1 MTELERRGMIHTE
14 RPSGKFVSDSQD
26 ALKELN
32 KTMAEKYVARMIQ
45 ELMAMG
51 MKKEEIVD
59 AVLEGLKEV

>member
-1 MTELERRGMIHTE
+1 
-14 RPSGKFVSDSQD
+14 
-26 ALKELN
+26 
-32 KTMAEKYVARMIQ
+32 MAEKYVARMIQ